1 MSRKLA
7 GHIIEDKDWLIMLGD
22 RNSGKGVLQEAFI
35 QAFEKYIGMFN
46 TSVLLTKPMGC
57 GEDSK
62 LNAWMIDFEFTR
74 IMFGSEIQIGLDIRG
89 KHTTKLNGVLLK
101 SLTGG
106 DKLKARSNNVD
117 AREFNIQSSIILTAN
132 DIPTCEP
139 ADALENLKVFH
150 MPCRF
155 MSDDEY
161 SSLSNTVKPTVNRKV
176 KKPELKA
183 WLKTEAVINSFQY
196 IYIILE
202 AYKWN
207 VEIPVSLKPKP
218 EEDET
223 ELDKFYSL
231 FTFTGLETD
240 FVSNKDIRTVL
251 EANAISYS
259 LIKANKYLMVM
270 NCKKGSLGN
279 ERGVVGL
286 RLL

>member
-1 MSRKLA
+1 
-7 GHIIEDKDWLIMLGD
+7 ML
-22 RNSGKGVLQEAFI
+22 
-35 QAFEKYIGMFN
+35 
-46 TSVLLTKPMGC
+46 
-57 GEDSK
+57 
-62 LNAWMIDFEFTR
+62 DFEFTR
-74 IMFGSEIQIGLDIRG
+74 IMFGSEIQIGLDVRG
-89 KHTTKLNGVLLK
+89 KHTTKLNVLLK

-155 MSDDEY
+155 MSDYEY
-161 SSLSNTVKPTVNRKV
+161 DALSNLVKPTVNRKV

-196 IYIILE
+196 IILE

-207 VEIPVSLKPKP
+207 VAIPVSLKAKP
-218 EEDET
+218 EDDET

-240 FVSNKDIRTVL
+240 FVSNKDIRTAL

-259 LIKANKYLMVM
+259 LIKANKYLVATG
-270 NCKKGSLGN
+270 CKKSYIGN
-279 ERGVVGL
+279 ERGLTGFRFL
-286 RLL
+286 